1 MSISDLRIF
10 IVLIEIVVLVTAYTP
25 IVIHISL
32 NRHRDLTNMYYIMWF
47 LTGLFWGLA
56 ISIILSGFVA

>member
-10 IVLIEIVVLVTAYTP
+10 ILLLEIIILVTAYTP
-25 IVIHISL
+25 IVIHTTR
-32 NRHRDLTNMYYIMWF
+32 NRHRELTNAYYIMWF

-56 ISIILSGFVA
+56 TTIILSGFVV